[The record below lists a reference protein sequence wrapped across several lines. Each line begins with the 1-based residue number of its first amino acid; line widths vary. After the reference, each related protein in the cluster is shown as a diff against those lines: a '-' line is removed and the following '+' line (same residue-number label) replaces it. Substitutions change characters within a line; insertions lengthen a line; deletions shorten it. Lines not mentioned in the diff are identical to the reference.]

1 MISLKIFFGSSLL
14 IPLISLPL
22 LGQEAPSMSNGRYEE
37 YTLVWADEFST
48 DGVVSSSNWF
58 HQTKLPAGNSW
69 YNGEVQHYTDELANS
84 SVANG
89 MLSITAI
96 KEQYTDQGV
105 TKSYTSA
112 RLNSKFA
119 FTYGRVDA
127 RAKLPS
133 GNGTWPAIWTLGRN
147 ISESGG
153 FWSNAHGTTPWP
165 ACGEI
170 DIMEHWGNNPN
181 VIHGSLHTPSS
192 SGATVNT
199 RKVTIPNVST
209 EFHLYS
215 MIWDSDKIQ
224 FLVDNEPFYTYL
236 PNNKNSATW
245 PFDKPQY
252 LLLNIAMGGI
262 GGAIDPNFTSSSMEI
277 DYIRVYQKQT
287 GQTEEDPITAPT
299 AAATQPTEKPNTVI
313 SLFSDA
319 YSSVSVDTW
328 LGTGSVGTLEEIV
341 IDESAIKKYNDFSY
355 ALIETKTNPINISGM
370 THLRLS
376 IWSPNSTQFKLEL
389 VDYGNDGILSGDD
402 SEHEF
407 SFRSHSQGAWE
418 NYFISLSSFSG
429 LTSIRNLAEIKFSS
443 VPEGSSVVYLD
454 NVFFFNPAGPLGNN
468 QIDLAPTIRIS
479 DQNLQVIFDPSIM
492 VQSFQ
497 VFDTAGRMI
506 LADTDQNPLA
516 NIIDADIHQS
526 GLKIIRIFTD
536 QGIIVQ
542 RLIF

>member
-1 MISLKIFFGSSLL
+1 
-14 IPLISLPL
+14 
-22 LGQEAPSMSNGRYEE
+22 
-37 YTLVWADEFST
+37 
-48 DGVVSSSNWF
+48 
-58 HQTKLPAGNSW
+58 
-69 YNGEVQHYTDELANS
+69 
-84 SVANG
+84 
-89 MLSITAI
+89 
-96 KEQYTDQGV
+96 
-105 TKSYTSA
+105 
-112 RLNSKFA
+112 
-119 FTYGRVDA
+119 
-127 RAKLPS
+127 
-133 GNGTWPAIWTLGRN
+133 
-147 ISESGG
+147 
-153 FWSNAHGTTPWP
+153 
-165 ACGEI
+165 
-170 DIMEHWGNNPN
+170 MEHWGNNPN